1 MRRAVIAFIAFFAC
15 LSAVEAQA
23 QATLG
28 LKGGLTLSGLNAE
41 EADGTDIGLDR
52 RTTFGGGAYFQL
64 GLGDVMTLQAE
75 ALYTQ
80 KGARTDDSITTLEL
94 SYIDV
99 PLLFLVRVPAG
110 DAAIIPILYA
120 GPVVSFET
128 KCRLKDSGGSSV
140 DCSAGSGNLSQTNS
154 TDFGAAFGGGF
165 EVFMGSYTLQLDIRY
180 THGFVNIDD
189 SASGQ
194 AGSAMNRTWTFYVG
208 VGRVLVP

>member
-1 MRRAVIAFIAFFAC
+1 M
-15 LSAVEAQA
+15 EAQA

-28 LKGGLTLSGLNAE
+28 LKGGLTLSKLNAE
-41 EADGTDIGLDR
+41 EADGTNIGLDR

-64 GLGDVMTLQAE
+64 GLGDVATLQAE

-110 DAAIIPILYA
+110 DAAIVPILYA

-128 KCRLKDSGGSSV
+128 KCQLKDDGGTSV
-140 DCSAGSGNLSQTNS
+140 DCGSGSGNPPQTTS
-154 TDFGAAFGGGF
+154 PDFGGAFGGGF
-165 EVFMGSYTLQLDIRY
+165 EIFM
-180 THGFVNIDD
+180 VD
-189 SASGQ
+189 SSEQ
-194 AGSAMNRTWTFYVG
+194 AGSMENRAWSFYLG
-208 VGRVLVP
+208 LGRVLVP